1 MSDVEP
7 LYTAEQLKV
16 PEGFAVSLLTA
27 ARPCLRALTFP
38 PFRHPSVGSVLRA
51 PVAHCLLRG
60 GSARSRR
67 FSGGLPAA
75 CCSATS
81 TPRAVARCLLRR
93 RRGAFAV
100 FSGDLPAACC
110 IAASTPARPRPL
122 THTPRAPAPLL
133 RLQDILKEFS
143 KEVIRVQP
151 ADILAWSAK
160 CVGAPQRYAR
170 GPKCGPTLTPLSP
183 AFSSP
188 PATLR
193 KRRQKLRPR
202 VAAAAAGG
210 EKCAALL
217 IKQLRFSLC

>member
-1 MSDVEP
+1 M
-7 LYTAEQLKV
+7 LARF
-16 PEGFAVSLLTA
+16 FARLLPTV
-27 ARPCLRALTFP
+27 C
-38 PFRHPSVGSVLRA
+38 
-51 PVAHCLLRG
+51 CG
-60 GSARSRR
+60 GRRERARSRR

-81 TPRAVARCLLRR
+81 TPRAIARCLLRR

-110 IAASTPARPRPL
+110 SAASTPARPRPL

-160 CVGAPQRYAR
+160 CVGAPQRFAR
-170 GPKCGPTLTPLSP
+170 ATCGPTLTPLSP
-183 AFSSP
+183 APSSP

-217 IKQLRFSLC
+217 IKQLRSLFVKGAPPLPPSTPSLTRGTRRRSRRCAQRGRSPSP